1 MDRDTAEA
9 VYCREGS
16 DCGRSAGYYADLKPC
31 HLMEQEFFVV
41 QNSGNVCTV
50 AGRYLVTTDERV
62 ELFPSGAATLHVCLG
77 AERWETENLSY
88 AYFQSAGRT
97 ENSGR

>member
-9 VYCREGS
+9 VYCREEATAEDLRGTM
-16 DCGRSAGYYADLKPC
+16 RDLKPC
-31 HLMEQEFFVV
+31 HLMEQDFFVV

-62 ELFPSGAATLHVCLG
+62 EFFFLQVQQRCTFVLG
-77 AERWETENLSY
+77 AEMGN
-88 AYFQSAGRT
+88 
-97 ENSGR
+97 